1 MSRFGG
7 AGAIAAVLVA
17 VVGGLVA
24 QFPVTVPRGN
34 PSAVSDAAEIP
45 TTGESTML
53 LGPAPLGRA
62 GRALQAA
69 VVLACPAWCL
79 LMPFLER
86 ARSRRRG
93 PHHGRRE
100 SGIGAQ
106 WVGRELGDLELPRPR
121 GAPCADGPMRT

>member
-1 MSRFGG
+1 
-7 AGAIAAVLVA
+7 
-17 VVGGLVA
+17 
-24 QFPVTVPRGN
+24 VTVSRGN
-34 PSAVSDAAEIP
+34 PSAISDAAEIP

-79 LMPFLER
+79 RMPFLER

-93 PHHGRRE
+93 RQRE
-100 SGIGAQ
+100 PVERPALLPAGMRGDRAQ
-106 WVGRELGDLELPRPR
+106 VIFAGLDDLKRFLVER
-121 GAPCADGPMRT
+121 C

>member
-7 AGAIAAVLVA
+7 AGAMAAVLVA
-17 VVGGLVA
+17 LVVGLVAA

-34 PSAVSDAAEIP
+34 PSTISDAAEIP

-93 PHHGRRE
+93 RQREPVETGLRTRR
-100 SGIGAQ
+100 
-106 WVGRELGDLELPRPR
+106 VGRELGDPGRSLPK
-121 GAPCADGPMRT
+121 

>member
-7 AGAIAAVLVA
+7 AGAMAAVLVA
-17 VVGGLVA
+17 LVVGLVAA

-34 PSAVSDAAEIP
+34 PSAISDAAEIP

-93 PHHGRRE
+93 RQRE
-100 SGIGAQ
+100 PVETGLRTR
-106 WVGRELGDLELPRPR
+106 WVGRELGDPGRSLPR
-121 GAPCADGPMRT
+121 